1 MAGGAIGT
9 IYDWNLTYVVNT
21 DVNNRTIANPQGK
34 AVGGG
39 SLLNRMVF
47 DRGSVADYD
56 RWESL
61 GNSGWGWDGLLP
73 FFKKVLSDGS
83 FFPSSFLNRIALTRW
98 ACTERDLHPSG

>member
-1 MAGGAIGT
+1 MAGHAVNT
-9 IYDWNLTYVVNT
+9 SYDWNLTYVPSRG
-21 DVNNRTIANPQGK
+21 VNNRAFLNPQGK
-34 AVGGG
+34 GVGGG

-47 DRGSVADYD
+47 DRGSAADYD

-83 FFPSSFLNRIALTRW
+83 FFPFFLEYNRIDSM
-98 ACTERDLHPSG
+98 ACTERDLHPPG